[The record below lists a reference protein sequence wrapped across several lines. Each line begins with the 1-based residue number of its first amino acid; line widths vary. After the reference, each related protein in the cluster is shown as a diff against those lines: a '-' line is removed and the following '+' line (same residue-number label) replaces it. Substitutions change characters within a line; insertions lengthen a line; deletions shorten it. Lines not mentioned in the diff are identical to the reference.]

1 MDSNNKKTTIRI
13 TNKIPTT
20 LLSKTNRI
28 NSIVAKIC
36 KRKPNPARNKI
47 LINRNNW
54 NKCRKLSNKT
64 NNKTNSKRKSK
75 KRI

>member
-36 KRKPNPARNKI
+36 KRKSNPVTSKI
-47 LINRNNW
+47 LINNNNRDKW
-54 NKCRKLSNKT
+54 RKLSNKT